1 MVFSYGI
8 PNCAFVPSKDFFVC
22 PEIITVVDLQIES
35 VRDVDLLVF
44 DVPTPREHLHV
55 CPLTVATATQ
65 YAVYLL
71 NRDRY
76 IDARLNY
83 GSEYNM
89 KTFVACNVSL
99 MSSK

>member
-1 MVFSYGI
+1 MV
-8 PNCAFVPSKDFFVC
+8 VPTVRLFHQRIFVC
-22 PEIITVVDLQIES
+22 PEIIIVVDLQIES
-35 VRDVDLLVF
+35 VRDIDLLVF

-71 NRDRY
+71 NRDSY

-83 GSEYNM
+83 GSEYED
-89 KTFVACNVSL
+89 VRRL
-99 MSSK
+99 